1 MIFLVSR
8 PKGKGSTL
16 FGALIVNGAPVFEED
31 TGELSLFPRLFNERK
46 LMPYSS
52 GVSLDEGV
60 DVEFEFSRNL

>member
-1 MIFLVSR
+1 M
-8 PKGKGSTL
+8 

-52 GVSLDEGV
+52 GVSLDECV
-60 DVEFEFSRNL
+60 DVQFEFSRNL